1 MIRGRLVEL
10 RPASED
16 DLDLLAGWFG
26 DPQFVVWWGGEP
38 LPREIVSDKYTG
50 RRAPGVESYIVE
62 EHGQPVGYI
71 QAWTDDGGRGGGG
84 GVDLALVPSA
94 QGRGLG
100 PDAGRALAEHLVGR
114 GWNPVLT
121 DPALDNAV
129 AIRAWE
135 RAGFVSEGEWPDHPD
150 GPSLR
155 MVFRG

>member
-10 RPASED
+10 RPVTAD
-16 DLDLLAGWFG
+16 DLDLLAGWFAEP
-26 DPQFVVWWGGEP
+26 DFVRWWGGEP
-38 LPREIVSDKYTG
+38 KSRETVAKKYLG

-62 EHGQPVGYI
+62 WEGVAIGYI
-71 QAWTDDGGRGGGG
+71 QSWTDDGGRSG
-84 GVDLALVPSA
+84 GVDLVLVPA
-94 QGRGLG
+94 VQGQGLG

-114 GWNPVLT
+114 GWDPVLA
-121 DPALDNAV
+121 DPLLTNLV

-135 RAGFVSEGEWPDHPD
+135 KAGFVSEGEWPDHPD